1 MPYKDSL
8 KRREANRKAQSRR
21 RGGDMGV
28 TESQGVTVTPTSEG
42 VTAGVTDV
50 IPSGQGVTRLNPATM
65 KPYTAMRDFSDEVL
79 TEYERKWGWFEPHY
93 EPGPRGYVVG
103 DVLDFQHSRF
113 EFINRV
119 WHQTRP

>member
-1 MPYKDSL
+1 MTYSSKEAQ
-8 KRREANRKAQSRR
+8 KEATKERVRRYRALQK
-21 RGGDMGV
+21 GV
-28 TESQGVTVTPTSEG
+28 TPPTSEG
-42 VTAGVTDV
+42 VTQTEGVTGQGV
-50 IPSGQGVTRLNPATM
+50 TSGVGVTRLNPATM